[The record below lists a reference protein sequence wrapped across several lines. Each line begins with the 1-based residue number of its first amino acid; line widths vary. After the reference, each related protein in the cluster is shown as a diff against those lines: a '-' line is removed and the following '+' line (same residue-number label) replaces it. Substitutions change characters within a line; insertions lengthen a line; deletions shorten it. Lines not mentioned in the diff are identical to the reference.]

1 MRSMVPVLAFC
12 AAFVAVGSA
21 TAAPSIGGDP
31 IHTQDDVFTG
41 GGLWSVNVSSYVFD
55 ETSDLPTGFVLGA
68 GEMLFAYLL
77 DGDDAFAV
85 SVNTFTV
92 GNPNQS
98 VISSVGFST
107 DITPAG
113 FDAGDREDPFLF
125 GYSGPAQASVFTY
138 AGDLADP
145 FSTLEPT
152 EWSLVWY
159 IAESSDW
166 ALGPGSAS
174 GGGLPDTHL
183 LPVPIPAP
191 GALTL
196 LGVAGLL
203 GFGWRRRR

>member
-138 AGDLADP
+138 AG
-145 FSTLEPT
+145 
-152 EWSLVWY
+152 
-159 IAESSDW
+159 
-166 ALGPGSAS
+166 
-174 GGGLPDTHL
+174 
-183 LPVPIPAP
+183 
-191 GALTL
+191 
-196 LGVAGLL
+196 
-203 GFGWRRRR
+203 